1 MAPGITGADVFRMLG
16 SLGLVIALL
25 VALLWALRKLQ
36 GKMNSQNAG
45 RRLQIIE
52 SLSVGPRQK
61 VALIRVGEREVL
73 IGISPNQINGIASFY
88 SKSLDG
94 TKTATG
100 EIYRNSK
107 MTGASNNLKLNT
119 WVRVTNLS
127 NGNTVIVRINDRM
140 HPRMAKKGR
149 VIDLSRAAAAEL
161 DFMKKGLTKV
171 QLEVVSAQIVD

>member
-52 SLSVGPRQK
+52 SLSLGTRQK

-73 IGISPNQINGIASFY
+73 IGISPTQINGIASWPDGALQPADFQD
-88 SKSLDG
+88 SLASSPSHQVLDAQAPDG
-94 TKTATG
+94 
-100 EIYRNSK
+100 
-107 MTGASNNLKLNT
+107 
-119 WVRVTNLS
+119 
-127 NGNTVIVRINDRM
+127 
-140 HPRMAKKGR
+140 
-149 VIDLSRAAAAEL
+149 
-161 DFMKKGLTKV
+161 V
-171 QLEVVSAQIVD
+171 QHVP

>member
-73 IGISPNQINGIASFY
+73 IGISPNQINGIASWPDVTLQPAD
-88 SKSLDG
+88 SLASSHSHHVLDAHAPDG
-94 TKTATG
+94 
-100 EIYRNSK
+100 
-107 MTGASNNLKLNT
+107 
-119 WVRVTNLS
+119 
-127 NGNTVIVRINDRM
+127 
-140 HPRMAKKGR
+140 
-149 VIDLSRAAAAEL
+149 
-161 DFMKKGLTKV
+161 V
-171 QLEVVSAQIVD
+171 QHVP